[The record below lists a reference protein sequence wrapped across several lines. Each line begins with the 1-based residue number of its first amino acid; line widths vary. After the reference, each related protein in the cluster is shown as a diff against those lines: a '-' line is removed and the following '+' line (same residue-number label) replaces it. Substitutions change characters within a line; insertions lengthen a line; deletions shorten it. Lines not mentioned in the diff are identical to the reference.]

1 MRNIIMEQREIM
13 NKLISDIKD
22 LKQFIVGNMETVIT
36 ENNETR
42 KSPDCFMDDINLN
55 TRILRDVL
63 EDVDFI
69 RSIITGDK

>member
-13 NKLISDIKD
+13 NKLISETKD
-22 LKQFIVGNMETVIT
+22 LKQFIVGNMETV
-36 ENNETR
+36 ENDGTG
-42 KSPDCFMDDINLN
+42 KSPDCLMDDININ

-63 EDVDFI
+63 EDVEFI